1 MNKLMDYCFG
11 GSAGGFI
18 LFVFGGTFLI
28 VIFSAILVSSV
39 YTLSGAKDRDIAERK
54 LCQEKGGKMIYVKGT
69 GDVCIKGVI
78 ELEEVK

>member
-18 LFVFGGTFLI
+18 LFVFGSMALMA
-28 VIFSAILVSSV
+28 IFSTILVSSV

-54 LCQEKGGKMIYVKGT
+54 LCVSKGAR
-69 GDVCIKGVI
+69 
-78 ELEEVK
+78 